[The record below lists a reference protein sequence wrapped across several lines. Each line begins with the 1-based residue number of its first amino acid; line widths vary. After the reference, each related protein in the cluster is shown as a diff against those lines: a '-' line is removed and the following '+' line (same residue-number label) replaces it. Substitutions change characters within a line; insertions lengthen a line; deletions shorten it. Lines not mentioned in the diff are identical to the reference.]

1 MAEDR
6 HLALAELDPVMAE
19 LIERHGRLSLKGRRR
34 GSKPDPFGAL
44 VGIVVA
50 QQLSSKAARTIEQ
63 RIDEAFGG
71 QIPTPAQA
79 VRGERK
85 LREAGLSG
93 RKAEYVQ
100 GIARLVRSGELDLPE
115 LEELPD
121 AEVIQRLS
129 AVRGLGRWSG
139 EMYLISYL
147 ERPDVLS
154 GGDLGIRRG
163 IQVALDLPEMP
174 SPEAAEEIGERWR
187 PHRTLASFY
196 LWREASAPPPG

>member
-34 GSKPDPFGAL
+34 GSKPDPFEAL

-100 GIARLVRSGELDLPE
+100 GIARLVRSGKLDLPE